1 MVRVYFYLSKKGDKV
16 FSTPRT
22 PYQLSRN
29 YYKSYQGFFKWHH
42 PNPTKLYVGK
52 KLQIK
57 RSFKETH
64 WDQPWQQTVAAAK
77 GLLGTQKKLHLMA
90 QTDTQTHRQA
100 DMATL

>member
-1 MVRVYFYLSKKGDKV
+1 MVRVFFYLSKKGDKV

-29 YYKSYQGFFKWHH
+29 YYKSYQEFFKWHQTLCGEKTSDKTVLQGDTLG
-42 PNPTKLYVGK
+42 PTM
-52 KLQIK
+52 
-57 RSFKETH
+57 
-64 WDQPWQQTVAAAK
+64 AANRRRRQGAFRH
-77 GLLGTQKKLHLMA
+77 TKKLHLMA